1 MKKRILSLLLTVTM
15 CLSWLT
21 IGAFAANNEEAEEL
35 EHDHSAWTEW
45 SNENEL
51 PGTSGN
57 YYLSVDVIL
66 SSAWVPPVGETT
78 LCLNGH
84 AIVQSESKKNVIYM
98 GTTLGSTENRDNC
111 SLTITDC
118 NKSTEHKFS
127 ENSKTGCWTLNPN
140 GAKTISGG
148 IITNNSNGYSGIYI
162 DAGSLT
168 LQGGTIVGNGGDSS
182 SCFGGGI
189 NLNRGTL
196 AIMGASIEHNS
207 AHDGGG
213 VYSESKNITMSSG
226 NISNN
231 TASRSGGGIYA
242 KNGFTM
248 DDGYISQNSALD
260 GDGGGIYVAGG
271 TFTLKKGTIS
281 NNKAVSGGI
290 LNGRGGGVYTAIQS
304 KFIMDGGKICT
315 NSATN
320 DGGGVYSNDTFTLN
334 AGYIDE
340 NTNGG
345 VCGYLTMNGGEI
357 CGNTGYGYNGNL
369 NCTFKMTAG
378 LIAKNSLNGVVITDS
393 KSKMTGGSIEEN
405 GGYGGIVILRDGSKF
420 DISGGTISKNK
431 ESGIYVSKG
440 SFSLSGE
447 IDISQNGTQSRN
459 IYMGKD
465 TVFALSGSISNKTP
479 IGISTEIMPTEENP
493 VVLIEYDQN
502 RPLTAADVAHFTS
515 DDPNYYV
522 VMTSEGKMV
531 LTTEKPS
538 LEGTVAI
545 SGTPKIGQILTVDT
559 AGVTSTISDNLTYKW
574 YRGDETT
581 PIVGATGSSYTPSE
595 AADVGKTIKVEVSAT
610 NQSGVLT
617 STTTDV
623 VAKADYSGAVN
634 TPSVGSTTDTQVIAN
649 KEDGYEYGVTLKSAT
664 NEPASW
670 TMTGIISGLTPNTEY
685 KLWSRVATTDTME
698 ASEAKSVEF
707 TTDKA
712 SADSDL
718 QNTLKDAIAAY
729 NAPYDGTA
737 HDAFTVGTLPA
748 GWTVQYADSER
759 GSYSDAMPQVTNVS
773 DSKTLWVK
781 FSNSSYSDFVT
792 SYSVSV
798 IARDISGANI
808 TLNAAPTYNGTE
820 QTITIN
826 KVEVGS
832 MMLPQDTDYTIES
845 GNKATDVAETVL
857 KIKGI
862 GNYTGEASTT
872 WKLLQKSINDAMLAS
887 VDSQPYTG
895 SAITPKPEVTDG
907 STLTENTDFT
917 YSYEAN
923 TYVGTA
929 TVKITGRGNY
939 TGTAEKT
946 FSITPLNQTPTI
958 TAAAPLAK
966 GGNTLDLCTLVSNA
980 KGTVEFTIASGDAA
994 TLSGTTLTSA
1004 ADKTGNVV
1012 ITVHIMAKDVNGDGT
1027 NEYNA
1032 YTGSDAITVTVTDKT
1047 TIPLEGGVTQNGCTY
1062 GESLTNPIYTKPA
1075 DTSSTTVTYNG
1086 TLRKD
1091 SSTYSSTT
1099 KPTEAGTYT
1108 VTVKCETPTHIY
1120 TATSDSFTIAPKSIT
1135 GAEVTLGTALI
1146 YNGSAQTQTVTK
1158 VELNSEDITTS
1169 CDISENTQTN
1179 AGEHTLKVT
1188 AKDASNYIGEVTK
1201 QFTIAKKSITPTI
1214 EVSGSY
1220 AYNNGAM
1227 ILPSF
1232 TVKDGTTTLA
1242 ENDYAAVITDNVNA
1256 GSGKITVTETATGN
1270 YTFGETQ
1277 KSFTIN
1283 KANYG
1288 NKTAFG
1294 SAKYGTTG
1302 SVDLSRYLAAGG
1314 SFGTIT
1320 TADSEKVLSG
1330 DPVMEGNS
1338 LKFTFV
1344 NDASKANKMATITVP
1359 VTGATNYESYTI
1371 TVTVTVNDKTTPVVT
1386 APTAKTRLVYNG
1398 ADQVLIDA
1406 GSATG
1411 GTLQYSLASGS
1422 GYSTELPKV
1431 KNAGTYTV
1439 YYKVIGNDGYAD
1451 VPENSVSVSVAKRA
1465 ISVKADNKSMT
1476 ANGTLPTFTVTYGN
1490 FASGDSE
1497 ATVIET
1503 KATAFCTADGT
1514 GTGSFPITVSGTT
1527 ALKSGMDTNYEVG
1540 TPESGTL
1547 TVNPRSS
1554 GGGGGGGASV
1564 PTFTVTAPAK
1574 TDNGSVSVSPKNAAA
1589 GDTVT
1594 VTVTPDKGY
1603 TLETLTV
1610 LDKNGKELKLT
1621 EKNGKYTFTMPA
1633 GKVEVKVTFMDDNTM
1648 LNYFVD
1654 VKADNYFYDAVKW
1667 AAEKGITSGTDDTH
1681 FGPNAACTR
1690 AQIVTFLWRA
1700 AGSPEPKSTGNFADV
1715 PTDSYYAK
1723 AVAWAVENG
1732 ITGGTGDGKFSP
1744 NATCTREQAVAFL
1757 YRASGSPAVS
1767 GGSAFNDVAANAY
1780 YADAV
1785 AWAEKNEITGGIGGG
1800 LFGSGN
1806 DCTRAQIVTFLY
1818 RTYQGK

>member
-1 MKKRILSLLLTVTM
+1 MEKRFLSLLLTVTM

-21 IGAFAANNEEAEEL
+21 TGALAADNTGVAES

-51 PGTSGN
+51 PDTSGN
-57 YYLSVDVIL
+57 YYLSVDVTL
-66 SSAWVPPVGETT
+66 NSTWTPSDGKTV

-84 AIVQSESKKNVIYM
+84 KLDISSSAADNSSVI
-98 GTTLGSTENRDNC
+98 TVNDNTK
-111 SLTITDC
+111 LTITDC
-118 NKSTEHKFS
+118 NTEMGYKFS
-127 ENSKTGCWTLNPN
+127 VNSNTGVWTPNPN
-140 GAKTISGG
+140 GAQTVYGG
-148 IITNNSNGYSGIYI
+148 IITGGAHGVSVSQGEF
-162 DAGSLT
+162 T
-168 LQGGTIVGNGGDSS
+168 LAGGTIVGNGTSDT
-182 SCFGGGI
+182 
-189 NLNRGTL
+189 R
-196 AIMGASIEHNS
+196 E
-207 AHDGGG
+207 GGG
-213 VYSESKNITMSSG
+213 VYVNAGEFNMSGGKIVGNSAGQGCGVYLEGKYNSSDVIETYAEFHMLGGEITFNNMITSNMSFAGVVCLADAAKFVFDGGTIKEKNAVDCNGSTLFTMS
-226 NISNN
+226 
-231 TASRSGGGIYA
+231 GGMITYTETQTG
-242 KNGFTM
+242 
-248 DDGYISQNSALD
+248 GYGVD
-260 GDGGGIYVAGG
+260 
-271 TFTLKKGTIS
+271 
-281 NNKAVSGGI
+281 VSGGEFVMNSGEI
-290 LNGRGGGVYTAIQS
+290 LNEGTGVRVDSGSFIMNGGNIHKNFHYGVFIVDNSEFMLQNGSIDENRYGVWIGGYSTAVMSNGSVCNNGGSKDVNNSNVGGGVI
-304 KFIMDGGKICT
+304 
-315 NSATN
+315 
-320 DGGGVYSNDTFTLN
+320 VYSP
-334 AGYIDE
+334 A
-340 NTNGG
+340 
-345 VCGYLTMNGGEI
+345 
-357 CGNTGYGYNGNL
+357 
-369 NCTFKMTAG
+369 
-378 LIAKNSLNGVVITDS
+378 
-393 KSKMTGGSIEEN
+393 
-405 GGYGGIVILRDGSKF
+405 
-420 DISGGTISKNK
+420 TI
-431 ESGIYVSKG
+431 
-440 SFSLSGE
+440 SLSGG
-447 IDISQNGTQSRN
+447 IAISGNWTTETSSSGTYELMPSN
-459 IYMGKD
+459 IILQENAVILLKD
-465 TVFALSGSISNKTP
+465 ALSNQTP
-479 IGISTEIMPTEENP
+479 LGISTEIMPTEENP

-522 VMTSEGKMV
+522 VRTSEGKMV
-531 LTTEKPS
+531 LTTEKPT
-538 LEGTVAI
+538 LEGTVTI

-559 AGVTSTISDNLTYKW
+559 VGVTSTIADNLTYKW
-574 YRGDETT
+574 YRGGETT

-595 AADVGKTIKVEVSAT
+595 AADVGKAIKVEVSAT

-623 VAKADYSGAVN
+623 VAKADYSGTVN
-634 TPSVGSTTDTQVIAN
+634 TPSVDSKTDTQVIVN
-649 KEDGYEYGVTLKSAT
+649 KEDGYEYGVTLKAGT

-685 KLWSRVATTDTME
+685 KLWGRVAATNTTE
-698 ASEAKSVEF
+698 ASEAKSVDF

-718 QNTLKDAIAAY
+718 QNTLKDAITAY

-737 HDAFTVGTLPA
+737 HDAFTVGTRPS
-748 GWTVQYADSER
+748 GWTVQYASSES
-759 GSYSDAMPQVTNVS
+759 GSYSDTMPQVTNVS
-773 DSKTLWVK
+773 DSKNLWVK
-781 FSNSSYSDFVT
+781 FSNSGYSDFVT
-792 SYSVSV
+792 DYLVSV
-798 IARDISGANI
+798 TARDISGANI
-808 TLNAAPTYNGTE
+808 TLNTAPTYSGTE

-826 KVEVGS
+826 KVEVSS
-832 MMLPQDTDYTIES
+832 MMLTQDTDYTIES

-1256 GSGKITVTETATGN
+1256 GSGKIT
-1270 YTFGETQ
+1270 
-1277 KSFTIN
+1277 
-1283 KANYG
+1283 
-1288 NKTAFG
+1288 
-1294 SAKYGTTG
+1294 
-1302 SVDLSRYLAAGG
+1302 
-1314 SFGTIT
+1314 
-1320 TADSEKVLSG
+1320 
-1330 DPVMEGNS
+1330 
-1338 LKFTFV
+1338 
-1344 NDASKANKMATITVP
+1344 
-1359 VTGATNYESYTI
+1359 
-1371 TVTVTVNDKTTPVVT
+1371 
-1386 APTAKTRLVYNG
+1386 
-1398 ADQVLIDA
+1398 
-1406 GSATG
+1406 
-1411 GTLQYSLASGS
+1411 
-1422 GYSTELPKV
+1422 
-1431 KNAGTYTV
+1431 
-1439 YYKVIGNDGYAD
+1439 
-1451 VPENSVSVSVAKRA
+1451 
-1465 ISVKADNKSMT
+1465 
-1476 ANGTLPTFTVTYGN
+1476 
-1490 FASGDSE
+1490 
-1497 ATVIET
+1497 
-1503 KATAFCTADGT
+1503 
-1514 GTGSFPITVSGTT
+1514 
-1527 ALKSGMDTNYEVG
+1527 
-1540 TPESGTL
+1540 
-1547 TVNPRSS
+1547 
-1554 GGGGGGGASV
+1554 
-1564 PTFTVTAPAK
+1564 
-1574 TDNGSVSVSPKNAAA
+1574 
-1589 GDTVT
+1589 
-1594 VTVTPDKGY
+1594 
-1603 TLETLTV
+1603 
-1610 LDKNGKELKLT
+1610 
-1621 EKNGKYTFTMPA
+1621 
-1633 GKVEVKVTFMDDNTM
+1633 
-1648 LNYFVD
+1648 
-1654 VKADNYFYDAVKW
+1654 
-1667 AAEKGITSGTDDTH
+1667 
-1681 FGPNAACTR
+1681 
-1690 AQIVTFLWRA
+1690 
-1700 AGSPEPKSTGNFADV
+1700 
-1715 PTDSYYAK
+1715 
-1723 AVAWAVENG
+1723 
-1732 ITGGTGDGKFSP
+1732 
-1744 NATCTREQAVAFL
+1744 
-1757 YRASGSPAVS
+1757 
-1767 GGSAFNDVAANAY
+1767 
-1780 YADAV
+1780 
-1785 AWAEKNEITGGIGGG
+1785 
-1800 LFGSGN
+1800 
-1806 DCTRAQIVTFLY
+1806 
-1818 RTYQGK
+1818 

>member
-57 YYLSVDVIL
+57 YYLIVDVTL

-127 ENSKTGCWTLNPN
+127 ENSKTGCWTLNSN

-207 AHDGGG
+207 ARDGGG

-260 GDGGGIYVAGG
+260 GDGGSIYVAGG

-357 CGNTGYGYNGNL
+357 CGNTGYGYNGDL

-522 VMTSEGKMV
+522 VKTSEGKMV

-623 VAKADYSGAVN
+623 VAKADYSGTVN
-634 TPSVGSTTDTQVIAN
+634 APSVNSKTDTQVIVN
-649 KEDGYEYGVTLKSAT
+649 KEAGHEYGVTLKSET
-664 NEPASW
+664 SEPASW
-670 TMTGIISGLTPNTEY
+670 TMSGIISDLTSNTEY
-685 KLWSRVATTDTME
+685 KLWGRVAATDTTE
-698 ASEAKSVEF
+698 ASEAKSFEF

-712 SADSDL
+712 SADSNL

-737 HDAFTVGTLPA
+737 HDAFTVGTLPS
-748 GWTVQYADSER
+748 GWTVQYADSEN
-759 GSYSDAMPQVTNVS
+759 GSYSDTMPQVTNVS

-792 SYSVSV
+792 SYSVNV
-798 IARDISGANI
+798 RAKDISGVSINLGTQA
-808 TLNAAPTYNGTE
+808 TYNGME
-820 QTITIN
+820 QNIAISSVMDGNTSLIAT
-826 KVEVGS
+826 K
-832 MMLPQDTDYTIES
+832 DYTIER
-845 GNKATDVAETVL
+845 GNKATNVADTVL
-857 KIKGI
+857 KIKGT
-862 GNYTGEASTT
+862 GNYIGEASTT
-872 WKLLQKSINDAMLAS
+872 WKLLQKSINNAILAS

-895 SAITPKPEVTDG
+895 SAITPKPVVTDG
-907 STLTENTDFT
+907 SALAENTDFT
-917 YSYEAN
+917 YSYESH

-929 TVKITGRGNY
+929 TVKITGIGNY
-939 TGTAEKT
+939 TGEKSTT
-946 FSITPLNQTPTI
+946 FAI
-958 TAAAPLAK
+958 TAVNQNPVITDTVTVTK
-966 GGNTLDLCTLVSNA
+966 GGNTVDLKSLVTNAEGVVSFEITGNSNDCSISD
-980 KGTVEFTIASGDAA
+980 GV
-994 TLSGTTLTSA
+994 LTSGA
-1004 ADKTGNVV
+1004 NTGIVK
-1012 ITVHIMAKDVNGDGT
+1012 ITVNIAAKDVNSDGK
-1027 NEYNA
+1027 NEYND
-1032 YTGSDAITVTVTDKT
+1032 YTRSDAITVTVTDKT
-1047 TIPLEGGVTQNGCTY
+1047 PVPLEGGVRQTGCTY
-1062 GESLTNPIYTKPA
+1062 GESLTDPTYTAPA
-1075 DTSSTTVTYNG
+1075 DTSSTTVTYSG

-1091 SSTYSSTT
+1091 NSTYNSAT

-1120 TATSDSFTIAPKSIT
+1120 KATSAEFTIAPKSIT

-1158 VELNSEDITTS
+1158 VELGGTDIISS
-1169 CDISENTQTN
+1169 CTVSENAGTN
-1179 AGEHTLKVT
+1179 AGNYTLKVT
-1188 AKDASNYIGEVTK
+1188 ASNASNYIGEVTK

-1232 TVKDGTTTLA
+1232 TVKDGTATLA

-1270 YTFGETQ
+1270 YTFSETQ
-1277 KSFTIN
+1277 QSFTIN

-1288 NKTAFG
+1288 DKTASG

-1302 SVDLSRYLAAGG
+1302 SVDLSSYLAEGG
-1314 SFGTIT
+1314 NFGTV
-1320 TADSEKVLSG
+1320 TATDTNGVFSSTPAM
-1330 DPVMEGNS
+1330 DGNA

-1344 NDASKANKMATITVP
+1344 NEASKVSKTATITVP
-1359 VTGATNYESYTI
+1359 VTGATNYENYEI
-1371 TVTVTVNDKTTPVVT
+1371 NVTVTVTDKVAPTVT
-1386 APTAKTRLVYNG
+1386 APTVKTGLVYND
-1398 ADQVLIDA
+1398 ANQVLIDA
-1406 GSATG
+1406 GSVTG
-1411 GTLQYSLASGS
+1411 GTLQYSLTTG
-1422 GYSTELPKV
+1422 GDYSTELPKA
-1431 KNAGTYTV
+1431 KNAGNYTV
-1439 YYKVIGNDGYAD
+1439 YYKVIGNDDYAD
-1451 VPENSVSVSVAKRA
+1451 VAENSISVSIAKRT

-1476 ANGTLPTFTVTYGN
+1476 VNGTLPAFTVSYGN
-1490 FASGDSE
+1490 FASDDSE
-1497 ATVIET
+1497 ANVIET
-1503 KATAFCTADGT
+1503 EATASCKADGT
-1514 GTGSFPITVSGTT
+1514 SVGSFPITVSGTT
-1527 ALKSGMDTNYEVG
+1527 VLKSGMDTNYEIG
-1540 TPESGTL
+1540 TPENGTL
-1547 TVNPRSS
+1547 TVNSQSSS
-1554 GGGGGGGASV
+1554 GGGGGGSAV
-1564 PTFTVTAPAK
+1564 PTYTVSADK
-1574 TDNGSVSVSPKNAAA
+1574 SENGTVSISPKSAAK
-1589 GDTVT
+1589 GDTVN

-1603 TLETLTV
+1603 VLETLTV
-1610 LDKNGKELKLT
+1610 LDKNGKEITLT

-1633 GKVEVKVTFMDDNTM
+1633 GKVEVKATFMDDNTM

-1654 VKADNYFYDAVKW
+1654 VKTGDYYYDAVLW
-1667 AAEKGITSGTDDTH
+1667 AAGKGITSGTDTTH
-1681 FGPNAACTR
+1681 FSPNASCTR

-1700 AGSPEPKSTGNFADV
+1700 AGSPEPKNMGGFTDV
-1715 PTDSYYAK
+1715 SADSYYAK

-1732 ITGGTGDGKFSP
+1732 ITGGTGNNKFSP
-1744 NATCTREQAVAFL
+1744 DAACTREQAVTFL
-1757 YRASGSPAVS
+1757 YRASGSPAVT
-1767 GGSAFNDVAANAY
+1767 GGSAFTDVAADAY
-1780 YADAV
+1780 YANAV
-1785 AWAEKNEITGGIGGG
+1785 VWAEQTNITGGIGGN
-1800 LFGSGN
+1800 LFGSGR
-1806 DCTRAQIVTFLY
+1806 DCTRGQIVTFLY
-1818 RTYQGK
+1818 RTMQGK

>member
-57 YYLSVDVIL
+57 YYLIVDVTL

-127 ENSKTGCWTLNPN
+127 ENSKTGCWTLNSN

-207 AHDGGG
+207 ARDGGG

-260 GDGGGIYVAGG
+260 GDGGSIYVAGG

-357 CGNTGYGYNGNL
+357 CGNTGYGYNGDL

-522 VMTSEGKMV
+522 VKTSEGKMV

-623 VAKADYSGAVN
+623 VAKADYSGTVN
-634 TPSVGSTTDTQVIAN
+634 APSVNSKTDTQVIVN
-649 KEDGYEYGVTLKSAT
+649 KEAGYEYGVTLKSET
-664 NEPASW
+664 SEPASW
-670 TMTGIISGLTPNTEY
+670 TMSGIISDLTSNTEY
-685 KLWSRVATTDTME
+685 KLWGRVAATDTTE
-698 ASEAKSVEF
+698 ASEAKSFEF

-712 SADSDL
+712 SADSNL

-737 HDAFTVGTLPA
+737 HDAFTVGTLPS
-748 GWTVQYADSER
+748 GWTVQYADSEN
-759 GSYSDAMPQVTNVS
+759 GSYSDTMPQVTNVS

-792 SYSVSV
+792 SYSVNV
-798 IARDISGANI
+798 RAKDISGVSINLGTQA
-808 TLNAAPTYNGTE
+808 TYNGME
-820 QTITIN
+820 QNIAISSVMDGNTSLIAT
-826 KVEVGS
+826 K
-832 MMLPQDTDYTIES
+832 DYTIES
-845 GNKATDVAETVL
+845 GNKATNVADTVL
-857 KIKGI
+857 KIKGT
-862 GNYTGEASTT
+862 GNYIGEASTT
-872 WKLLQKSINDAMLAS
+872 WKLLQKSINNVILAS

-895 SAITPKPEVTDG
+895 SAITPKPVVTDG
-907 STLTENTDFT
+907 SALAENTDFT
-917 YSYEAN
+917 YSYESH

-929 TVKITGRGNY
+929 TVKITGIGNY
-939 TGTAEKT
+939 TGEKSTT
-946 FSITPLNQTPTI
+946 FAI
-958 TAAAPLAK
+958 TAVNQNPVITDTVTVTK
-966 GGNTLDLCTLVSNA
+966 GGNTVDLKSLVTNAEGVVSFEITGNSNDCSISD
-980 KGTVEFTIASGDAA
+980 GV
-994 TLSGTTLTSA
+994 LTSGA
-1004 ADKTGNVV
+1004 NTGIVK
-1012 ITVHIMAKDVNGDGT
+1012 ITVNIAAKDVNSDGK
-1027 NEYNA
+1027 NEYND
-1032 YTGSDAITVTVTDKT
+1032 YTRSDAITVTVTDKT
-1047 TIPLEGGVTQNGCTY
+1047 PVPLEGGVRQTGCTY
-1062 GESLTNPIYTKPA
+1062 GESLTDPTYTAPA
-1075 DTSSTTVTYNG
+1075 DTSSTTVTYSG

-1091 SSTYSSTT
+1091 NSTYNSAT

-1120 TATSDSFTIAPKSIT
+1120 KATSAEFTIVPKSIT

-1158 VELNSEDITTS
+1158 VELGGTDIISS
-1169 CDISENTQTN
+1169 CTVSENAGTN
-1179 AGEHTLKVT
+1179 AGNYTLKVT
-1188 AKDASNYIGEVTK
+1188 ASNASNYIGEVTK

-1232 TVKDGTTTLA
+1232 TVKDGTATLA

-1270 YTFGETQ
+1270 YTFSETQ
-1277 KSFTIN
+1277 QSFTIN

-1288 NKTAFG
+1288 DKTASG

-1302 SVDLSRYLAAGG
+1302 SVDLSSYLAEGG
-1314 SFGTIT
+1314 NFGTV
-1320 TADSEKVLSG
+1320 TATDTNGVFSSTPAM
-1330 DPVMEGNS
+1330 DGNA

-1344 NDASKANKMATITVP
+1344 NEASKVSKTATITVP
-1359 VTGATNYESYTI
+1359 VTGATNYENYEI
-1371 TVTVTVNDKTTPVVT
+1371 NVTVTVTDKVTPTVT
-1386 APTAKTRLVYNG
+1386 APTVKTGLVYND
-1398 ADQVLIDA
+1398 ANQVLIDA
-1406 GSATG
+1406 GSVTG
-1411 GTLQYSLASGS
+1411 GTLQYSLTTG
-1422 GYSTELPKV
+1422 GDYSTELPKA
-1431 KNAGTYTV
+1431 KNAGNYTV
-1439 YYKVIGNDGYAD
+1439 YYKVIGNDDYAD
-1451 VPENSVSVSVAKRA
+1451 VAENSISVSIAKRT

-1476 ANGTLPTFTVTYGN
+1476 VNGTLPAFTVSYGN
-1490 FASGDSE
+1490 FASDDSE
-1497 ATVIET
+1497 ANVIET
-1503 KATAFCTADGT
+1503 EATASCKADGT
-1514 GTGSFPITVSGTT
+1514 SVGSFPITVSGTT
-1527 ALKSGMDTNYEVG
+1527 VLKSGMDTNYEIG
-1540 TPESGTL
+1540 TPENGTL
-1547 TVNPRSS
+1547 TVNSQSSS
-1554 GGGGGGGASV
+1554 GGGGGGSAV
-1564 PTFTVTAPAK
+1564 PTYTVSADK
-1574 TDNGSVSVSPKNAAA
+1574 SENGTVSISPKSAAK

-1603 TLETLTV
+1603 VLETLTV
-1610 LDKNGKELKLT
+1610 LDKNGKEITLT

-1633 GKVEVKVTFMDDNTM
+1633 GKVEVKATFMDDNTM

-1654 VKADNYFYDAVKW
+1654 VKTGDYYYDAVLW
-1667 AAEKGITSGTDDTH
+1667 AAGKGITSGTDTTH
-1681 FGPNAACTR
+1681 FSPNASCTR

-1700 AGSPEPKSTGNFADV
+1700 AGSPEPKNMGGFTDV
-1715 PTDSYYAK
+1715 SADSYYAK

-1732 ITGGTGDGKFSP
+1732 ITGGTGNNKFSP
-1744 NATCTREQAVAFL
+1744 DAACTREQAVTFL
-1757 YRASGSPAVS
+1757 YRASGSPAVT
-1767 GGSAFNDVAANAY
+1767 GGSAFTDVAADAY
-1780 YADAV
+1780 YANAV
-1785 AWAEKNEITGGIGGG
+1785 VWAEQTNITGGIGGN
-1800 LFGSGN
+1800 LFGSGR
-1806 DCTRAQIVTFLY
+1806 DCTRGQIVTFLY
-1818 RTYQGK
+1818 RTMQGK

>member
-1 MKKRILSLLLTVTM
+1 MEKRFLSLLLTVTM

-21 IGAFAANNEEAEEL
+21 NGALAADNTGVAES

-51 PGTSGN
+51 PDTSGN
-57 YYLSVDVIL
+57 YYLSVDVTL

-522 VMTSEGKMV
+522 VKTSEGKMV

-634 TPSVGSTTDTQVIAN
+634 TPSVGSTTDTQVIAD

-685 KLWSRVATTDTME
+685 KLWSRVAATNTTE
-698 ASEAKSVEF
+698 ASEAKSVDF

-718 QNTLKDAIAAY
+718 QNTLKDAITAY

-737 HDAFTVGTLPA
+737 HDAFTVGTLPS
-748 GWTVQYADSER
+748 GWTVQYASSES
-759 GSYSDAMPQVTNVS
+759 GSYSDTMPQVTNVS
-773 DSKTLWVK
+773 DSKNLWVK
-781 FSNSSYSDFVT
+781 FSNSGYSDFVT
-792 SYSVSV
+792 DYLVSV
-798 IARDISGANI
+798 TARDISGANI
-808 TLNAAPTYNGTE
+808 TLNTAPTYSGTE

-826 KVEVGS
+826 KVEVSS
-832 MMLPQDTDYTIES
+832 MMLTQDTDYTIES

-872 WKLLQKSINDAMLAS
+872 WQMLRKSINDAVLAS

-895 SAITPKPEVTDG
+895 SAITPKPTVTDG
-907 STLTENTDFT
+907 SALVENTDFT
-917 YSYEAN
+917 YSYDTN
-923 TYVGTA
+923 IYVGTA
-929 TVKITGRGNY
+929 TVKITGQGNY
-939 TGTAEKT
+939 TGEKSTT
-946 FSITPLNQTPTI
+946 FAI
-958 TAAAPLAK
+958 TAVNQNPVITDIATVTK
-966 GGNTLDLCTLVSNA
+966 GGNTVDLKPLVTNAEGVVSFEITGNSN
-980 KGTVEFTIASGDAA
+980 GCSISDGI
-994 TLSGTTLTSA
+994 LTSGA
-1004 ADKTGNVV
+1004 NTGIGK
-1012 ITVHIMAKDVNGDGT
+1012 ITVNIAAKDENNDGT

-1032 YTGSDAITVTVTDKT
+1032 YTSPDAITVTVTDKT
-1047 TIPLEGGVTQNGCTY
+1047 TAPLEDGVTQSGCTY
-1062 GESLTNPIYTKPA
+1062 GESLTDPTYTKPA

-1091 SSTYSSTT
+1091 NSTYNSEG

-1120 TATSDSFTIAPKSIT
+1120 EATSAEFTIAPKSIA
-1135 GAEVTLGTALI
+1135 GATVTLGTALT

-1158 VELNSEDITTS
+1158 VEVGGTDITSFCTV
-1169 CDISENTQTN
+1169 SENAGTN
-1179 AGEHTLKVT
+1179 ADDYTLKVT
-1188 AKDASNYIGEVTK
+1188 VKNASNYTGEVTK

-1220 AYNNGAM
+1220 TYNNGVM

-1232 TVKDGTTTLA
+1232 TVKDGTATLA
-1242 ENDYAAVITDNVNA
+1242 ENDYDAVITDNVNA

-1270 YTFGETQ
+1270 YTFSETQ
-1277 KSFTIN
+1277 QSFTIN

-1288 NKTAFG
+1288 DKTASA

-1302 SVDLSRYLAAGG
+1302 SVNLSGYLAAGG

-1320 TADSEKVLSG
+1320 VTDADGVFSSTPAM
-1330 DPVMEGNS
+1330 DGNA
-1338 LKFTFV
+1338 LKFAFV
-1344 NDASKANKMATITVP
+1344 NEASKAAKTATITVP
-1359 VTGATNYESYTI
+1359 VTGATNYNDYTI
-1371 TVTVTVNDKTTPVVT
+1371 TVTVTVNDKITPTVT
-1386 APTAKTRLVYNG
+1386 APTAKTGLVYNG

-1406 GSATG
+1406 GSVTS
-1411 GTLQYSLASGS
+1411 GTLQYSLTSGS
-1422 GYSTELPKV
+1422 DYSTELPKA

-1439 YYKVIGNDGYAD
+1439 YYKAIGDDDYAD
-1451 VPENSVSVSVAKRA
+1451 VAENSISVSIAKRA

-1476 ANGTLPTFTVTYGN
+1476 VNGTLPAFTVSYGN
-1490 FASGDSE
+1490 FAHGDSE
-1497 ATVIET
+1497 AAVIET
-1503 KATAFCTADGT
+1503 KATASCTADGT
-1514 GTGSFPITVSGTT
+1514 STGSFPITVSGTT
-1527 ALKSGMDTNYEVG
+1527 TLKSGMDTNYEVG

-1547 TVNPRSS
+1547 TVNSQSSSS
-1554 GGGGGGGASV
+1554 GGGGGSAA
-1564 PTFTVTAPAK
+1564 PTYTVSADK
-1574 TDNGSVSVSPKNAAA
+1574 SENGTVSISPKSATK

-1594 VTVTPDKGY
+1594 IMVTPNKGY
-1603 TLETLTV
+1603 VLETLTV
-1610 LDKNGKELKLT
+1610 LDKDGDKVKLT

-1633 GKVEVKVTFMDDNTM
+1633 GKVEVKVTFMEDNST

-1654 VKADNYFYDAVKW
+1654 IKAGDYFYDAVKW
-1667 AAEKGITSGTDDTH
+1667 AAEKAITSGTDATH
-1681 FGPNAACTR
+1681 FSPNAACTR

-1700 AGSPEPKSTGNFADV
+1700 AGSPEPKGTGSFADV
-1715 PTDSYYAK
+1715 SADSYYAK

>member
-21 IGAFAANNEEAEEL
+21 TGALAADNTGVAES

-57 YYLSVDVIL
+57 YYLSVDVTL
-66 SSAWVPPVGETT
+66 SSAWIPPVGETT

-207 AHDGGG
+207 ARDGGG

-248 DDGYISQNSALD
+248 DDGYISQNSTLD

-271 TFTLKKGTIS
+271 TFTLKKGTII

-357 CGNTGYGYNGNL
+357 CGNTGYGYNGDL

-522 VMTSEGKMV
+522 VKTSEGKMV

-623 VAKADYSGAVN
+623 VTKADYSGTVN
-634 TPSVGSTTDTQVIAN
+634 APSVDSKTDTQVIVN
-649 KEDGYEYGVTLKSAT
+649 KEDRYEYGVTLKSET

-670 TMTGIISGLTPNTEY
+670 TMTGIISGLTPDTEY
-685 KLWSRVATTDTME
+685 KLWGRVAATDTTE

-712 SADSDL
+712 SADSNL

-737 HDAFTVGTLPA
+737 HDAFTVGTLPS
-748 GWTVQYADSER
+748 GWTVQYADSEN
-759 GSYSDAMPQVTNVS
+759 GSYSDTMPQVTNVS

-781 FSNSSYSDFVT
+781 FRNSSYSDFVT
-792 SYSVSV
+792 SYSVNV
-798 IARDISGANI
+798 KAKDISGVSINLGTQA
-808 TLNAAPTYNGTE
+808 TYNGME
-820 QTITIN
+820 QNIAISSVMDGNTSLIAT
-826 KVEVGS
+826 K
-832 MMLPQDTDYTIES
+832 DYTIES
-845 GNKATDVAETVL
+845 GNKATNVADTVL
-857 KIKGI
+857 KIKGT

-872 WKLLQKSINDAMLAS
+872 WKLLQKSINNAILAS

-895 SAITPKPEVTDG
+895 SAITPKPVVTDG
-907 STLTENTDFT
+907 SALAENTDFT
-917 YSYEAN
+917 YSYESH

-929 TVKITGRGNY
+929 TVKITGIGNY
-939 TGTAEKT
+939 TGEKSTT
-946 FSITPLNQTPTI
+946 FAI
-958 TAAAPLAK
+958 TAVNQNPVITDTVTVTK
-966 GGNTLDLCTLVSNA
+966 GGNTVDLKSLVTNAEGVVSFEITGNSN
-980 KGTVEFTIASGDAA
+980 GCSISDGV
-994 TLSGTTLTSA
+994 LTSGA
-1004 ADKTGNVV
+1004 NTGIVK
-1012 ITVHIMAKDVNGDGT
+1012 ITVNIAAKDVNSDGK
-1027 NEYNA
+1027 NEYND
-1032 YTGSDAITVTVTDKT
+1032 YTRSDAITVTVTDKT
-1047 TIPLEGGVTQNGCTY
+1047 PVPLEGGVRQTGCTY
-1062 GESLTNPIYTKPA
+1062 GESLTNPTYTKPD
-1075 DTSSTTVTYNG
+1075 DTSSTIITYNG

-1091 SSTYSSTT
+1091 NSTYNSAT

-1120 TATSDSFTIAPKSIT
+1120 KATSAEFTIVPKSIT

-1158 VELNSEDITTS
+1158 VELGGTDIISFCTV
-1169 CDISENTQTN
+1169 SENAGSN
-1179 AGEHTLKVT
+1179 AGNYTLKVT
-1188 AKDASNYIGEVTK
+1188 ASDASNYIGEVTK

-1232 TVKDGTTTLA
+1232 TVKDGTATLA

-1270 YTFGETQ
+1270 YTFSETQ
-1277 KSFTIN
+1277 QSFTIN

-1288 NKTAFG
+1288 DKTASG

-1302 SVDLSRYLAAGG
+1302 SVDLSSYLTEDGR
-1314 SFGTIT
+1314 FGTV
-1320 TADSEKVLSG
+1320 TATDTNGVFSSTPAMDG
-1330 DPVMEGNS
+1330 S
-1338 LKFTFV
+1338 ALKFTFV
-1344 NDASKANKMATITVP
+1344 NEASKANKTATITVP
-1359 VTGATNYESYTI
+1359 VTGATNYNDYTI
-1371 TVTVTVNDKTTPVVT
+1371 TVTVTVNDKITPTVN
-1386 APTAKTRLVYNG
+1386 APMVKTGLVYNG

-1406 GSATG
+1406 GSVTG
-1411 GTLQYSLASGS
+1411 GTLQYSLTSGS
-1422 GYSTELPKV
+1422 DYSTELPKA

-1439 YYKVIGNDGYAD
+1439 YYKAIGNDDYAD
-1451 VPENSVSVSVAKRA
+1451 VAENSISVSIAKRA

-1476 ANGTLPTFTVTYGN
+1476 VNGTLPTFTVSYGN

-1497 ATVIET
+1497 ATVVET
-1503 KATAFCTADGT
+1503 KATASCMADGT
-1514 GTGSFPITVSGTT
+1514 SVGSFPIAVSGTT
-1527 ALKSGMDTNYEVG
+1527 VLKSGRDTNYEIG
-1540 TPESGTL
+1540 IPENGTL
-1547 TVNPRSS
+1547 TVNSQSYS
-1554 GGGGGGGASV
+1554 GGGGGGSSA
-1564 PTFTVTAPAK
+1564 PTYTVSADK
-1574 TDNGSVSVSPKNAAA
+1574 SENGTVSISPKSAVK

-1594 VTVTPDKGY
+1594 ITVTPDKGY
-1603 TLETLTV
+1603 VMETLTV
-1610 LDKNGKELKLT
+1610 LDKNGKEIALT
-1621 EKNGKYTFTMPA
+1621 EKDGKYTFTMPDSN
-1633 GKVEVKVTFMDDNTM
+1633 VTVTSSFVKEASVSAEPFA
-1648 LNYFVD
+1648 D
-1654 VKADNYFYDAVKW
+1654 VKSSDYFHDAVLW
-1667 AAEKGITSGTDDTH
+1667 ASGKGITGGIGNGL
-1681 FGPNAACTR
+1681 FAPNNACTR

-1700 AGSPEPKSTGNFADV
+1700 AGSPEPKNMGGFTDVSADC
-1715 PTDSYYAK
+1715 YYAK

-1732 ITGGTGDGKFSP
+1732 ITGGTGNNKFSP
-1744 NATCTREQAVAFL
+1744 DATCTREQAVTFL
-1757 YRASGSPAVS
+1757 YRASGSPAVT
-1767 GGSAFNDVAANAY
+1767 GGSAFTDVAADAY
-1780 YADAV
+1780 YANAV
-1785 AWAEKNEITGGIGGG
+1785 VWAEQTNITGGIGGN
-1800 LFGSGN
+1800 LFGSGR
-1806 DCTRAQIVTFLY
+1806 DCTRGQIVTFLY
-1818 RTYQGK
+1818 RTMQGK